1 MRNEAA
7 VWNRFSGMYDALMKR
22 DMPAYRRIVEKAR
35 ALVKP
40 HTSVLEIATGT
51 GILALELAGSVEHM
65 EAMDFSLDMIERA
78 RQKARSMGISN
89 VRFSV
94 QDAYSLAYDAESFDI
109 VIISNTLHIMP
120 VPEKAL
126 SEIKRVLKPK
136 GILIAPTFVHAETRK
151 AALLS
156 RLISITGFRAYHRWT
171 RRSYTHFLK
180 DSGFTVEDTEMLPA
194 SFPFVYCR
202 CSTAVT
208 PR

>member
-7 VWNRFSGMYDALMKR
+7 VWNRFSGMYDTLMKK
-22 DMPAYRRIVEKAR
+22 DMPAYRRIVEKTR

-40 HTSVLEIATGT
+40 HTNVLEIATGT
-51 GILALELAGSVEHM
+51 GMLALELAGYVEHM

-78 RQKARSMGISN
+78 RKKARSMGVSN

-126 SEIKRVLKPK
+126 SEIKRVLKPE

-151 AALLS
+151 AAILS
-156 RLISITGFRAYHRWT
+156 RLILITGFRAYHRWT
-171 RRSYTHFLK
+171 RRSYIHFLE
-180 DSGFTVEDTEMLPA
+180 DSGFTVEDTEMLPT

-202 CSTAVT
+202 CSAAMT
-208 PR
+208 PP